1 MSIMLCNCVTYIG
14 QLFYVT
20 GWHGSCNWS
29 EN

>member
-1 MSIMLCNCVTYIG
+1 MLCNCVTYIG